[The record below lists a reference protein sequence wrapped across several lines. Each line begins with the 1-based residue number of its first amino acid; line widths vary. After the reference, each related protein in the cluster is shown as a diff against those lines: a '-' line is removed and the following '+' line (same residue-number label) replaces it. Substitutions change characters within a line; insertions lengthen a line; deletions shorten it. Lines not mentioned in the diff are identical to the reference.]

1 MDYLQTT
8 VTVTPYHSDA
18 AQVLMTL
25 MADVG
30 YESFEETAIGFE
42 AYIPVKSL
50 NEDELASITLPFEG
64 ISFNYIHTQLE
75 TKNWNEEWEKNYFQ
89 PIAVGNQVV
98 IRSPFHKEYPAMPI
112 EVIIAPKMAFGT
124 GHHETTSMMIEH
136 ILDMEMEGKRVLDM
150 GCGTGILG
158 ILASMKGAKEVVG
171 IDIDDWCVENSREN
185 REINNIK
192 NMELIQGTA
201 ESLKALESFDIILAN
216 INRNILISDLPSYI
230 QKLKNK
236 GSIIL
241 SGFYRQDLET
251 INQSTETLF
260 LTKIKEKE
268 NNKWVA
274 VAYEKR
280 NNQEIGF

>member
-8 VTVTPYHSDA
+8 VTVTPFHSDA
-18 AQVLMTL
+18 AQVLMSL

-30 YESFEETAIGFE
+30 YESFEETSTGFD
-42 AYIPVKSL
+42 AYIPAKSL
-50 NEDELASITLPFEG
+50 NKDELASIILPFEG
-64 ISFNYIHTQLE
+64 ISFSYIHTHLE
-75 TKNWNEEWEKNYFQ
+75 TKNWNEEWERNFFQ

-136 ILDMEMEGKRVLDM
+136 ILEMDMHGKRVLDM

-158 ILASMKGAKEVVG
+158 ILASMKGAGEVVG
-171 IDIDDWCVENSREN
+171 IDIDDWCVDNSREN
-185 REINNIK
+185 CEINNIK
-192 NMELIQGTA
+192 NMQLIQGIA
-201 ESLKALESFDIILAN
+201 ESLEELKPFDIILAN
-216 INRNILISDLPSYI
+216 INRNILLNDLPSYVK
-230 QKLKNK
+230 KLKNK
-236 GSIIL
+236 GEIIL
-241 SGFYRQDLET
+241 SGFYQTDLEV
-251 INQSTETLF
+251 IDKCIGTLH

-274 VAYEKR
+274 IAYEKSD
-280 NNQEIGF
+280 N

>member
-8 VTVTPYHSDA
+8 VTVTPFHSDA
-18 AQVLMTL
+18 AQVLMSL

-30 YESFEETAIGFE
+30 YESFEETSTGFD
-42 AYIPVKSL
+42 AYIPAKSL
-50 NEDELASITLPFEG
+50 NKDELASIILPFEG
-64 ISFNYIHTQLE
+64 ISFSYIHTHLE
-75 TKNWNEEWEKNYFQ
+75 TKNWNEEWERNFFQ

-136 ILDMEMEGKRVLDM
+136 ILEMNMHGKRVLDM

-158 ILASMKGAKEVVG
+158 ILASMKGAGEVVG
-171 IDIDDWCVENSREN
+171 IDIDDWCVDNSREN
-185 REINNIK
+185 CEINNIK
-192 NMELIQGTA
+192 NMQLIQGIA
-201 ESLKALESFDIILAN
+201 ESLEELKPFDIILAN
-216 INRNILISDLPSYI
+216 INRNILLNDLPSYVK
-230 QKLKNK
+230 KLKNK
-236 GSIIL
+236 GEIIL
-241 SGFYRQDLET
+241 SGFYQTDLEV
-251 INQSTETLF
+251 IDKCIGTLH

-274 VAYEKR
+274 IAYEKSD
-280 NNQEIGF
+280 N